1 MSKYNLSH
9 LDSKGRNIIHAVHKR
24 AKRDEQFRDL
34 AMADPQAAIEEV
46 TGERI
51 PSSFKIRFYDG
62 TGFDFVSVLPDLE
75 STGELDEDELD
86 MVAGGNKGGG
96 YDGDGGGY
104 DGDGDGG
111 G

>member
-9 LDSKGRNIIHAVHKR
+9 LDSKGRNIIQAVHKR
-24 AKRDEQFRDL
+24 AKRDEQFREL
-34 AMADPQAAIEEV
+34 AIADPQAAIEEA

-75 STGELDEDELD
+75 VVGELGEDELD
-86 MVAGGNKGGG
+86 MVAGGSKTDGG
-96 YDGDGGGY
+96 YGGDDGGP
-104 DGDGDGG
+104 
-111 G
+111 

>member
-9 LDSKGRNIIHAVHKR
+9 LDSKGRNIIQAVHKR

-34 AMADPQAAIEEV
+34 AITDPRAAIEEA

-51 PSSFKIRFYDG
+51 PANFNIKFYDG

-75 STGELDEDELD
+75 TTGELDEDELD
-86 MVAGGNKGGG
+86 MVAGGNKSGGG
-96 YDGDGGGY
+96 YG
-104 DGDGDGG
+104 GDGDP
-111 G
+111 